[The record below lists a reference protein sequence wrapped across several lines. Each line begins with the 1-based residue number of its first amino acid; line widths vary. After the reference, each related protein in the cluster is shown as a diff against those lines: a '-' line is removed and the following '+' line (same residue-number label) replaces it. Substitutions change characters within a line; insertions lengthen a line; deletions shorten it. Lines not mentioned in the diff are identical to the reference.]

1 MNTGYEIKTGFY
13 STEGVEDTT
22 AFNFNIGMSLASRAT
37 LINTVAELLVNKEQ
51 KTYNSILKDYI
62 FMFYVIYF
70 MTDIDYSFV
79 FDKDQSDKDYFVNQI
94 ERILSTTNVYQIVAA
109 NNEALINQLYK
120 SLNDTLAYK
129 TGVREDLNNV
139 IISIQKLVDTVFKK
153 VEGIDVDV
161 ISSAATALSNITG
174 DVTAEKIVDAFQKSD
189 DYTSTEEIIESKNAE
204 IRELKGK
211 LKDTESDE

>member
-174 DVTAEKIVDAFQKSD
+174 DVTAEKIIDAIQKSD